1 MLGSSELASLRSS
14 RSRRL
19 AIPGRAPLWSA
30 SACATPEKTSSTQAS
45 PKGTH
50 CAFIASTASAA
61 SNGVQVSPNHSIELA
76 APAQSRRSCRTLDP
90 CRRQTMTSTV
100 RTTLAITVLL
110 LLSSCDLKEQ
120 ADVKFGDQGFKTA
133 ISLIELHKTR
143 FGAYPED
150 LKQLQF
156 TGDWDPI
163 AVNSVEYH
171 RSGAGYELNLTRGWV
186 SKPTT
191 LTYPK
196 EFWQGLGLV
205 KSNLKPT

>member
-1 MLGSSELASLRSS
+1 MTYASRAILA
-14 RSRRL
+14 
-19 AIPGRAPLWSA
+19 
-30 SACATPEKTSSTQAS
+30 
-45 PKGTH
+45 
-50 CAFIASTASAA
+50 
-61 SNGVQVSPNHSIELA
+61 VS
-76 APAQSRRSCRTLDP
+76 
-90 CRRQTMTSTV
+90 
-100 RTTLAITVLL
+100 VLL
-110 LLSSCDLKEQ
+110 LFSGCDFKEK

-156 TGDWDPI
+156 TGDWDAI
-163 AVNSVEYH
+163 ALNSVEYH

-186 SKPTT
+186 SRPTT

-205 KSNLKPT
+205 KSNLKPA